1 MKKVHLFTVLP
12 VANSPYLLNDSHIW
26 SEERKREK
34 EWKEE
39 YESRKTRLNN
49 CPLQT
54 VGHSGILS
62 SHQSSIQI
70 QISSS
75 SSCRA
80 TSTDIPD
87 PLSPLLPII
96 HRFWQV
102 FRVTSRILTA
112 AVCMF
117 ELVVL
122 LLLGHMRG
130 SIGISLM
137 SSSLLLQQCPACLVH
152 LTCIVF
158 VMGGRWPY
166 SWCLVG
172 CCRQDL
178 FNIARNILV

>member
-1 MKKVHLFTVLP
+1 MSLDILFSKL
-12 VANSPYLLNDSHIW
+12 DM
-26 SEERKREK
+26 
-34 EWKEE
+34 
-39 YESRKTRLNN
+39 
-49 CPLQT
+49 
-54 VGHSGILS
+54 
-62 SHQSSIQI
+62 
-70 QISSS
+70 SSS

-102 FRVTSRILTA
+102 FRSTSCILTYLLD
-112 AVCMF
+112 VCS

-122 LLLGHMRG
+122 LLLGHIAGVHR
-130 SIGISLM
+130 STSLM
-137 SSSLLLQQCPACLVH
+137 NSSLLLQQCPVCLVH

-158 VMGGRWPY
+158 MMGGRWTY

-178 FNIARNILV
+178 FNIACNILV